1 MHCNA
6 SKTIARGV
14 EVYGLVEEHANTKE
28 SIALGVSILNEINQK
43 LGIKKRGM
51 KFANFQVLRETALL
65 CPSILI
71 ETGFITDP
79 HEAHYFLK
87 SKNIEA
93 MALAILMG
101 LFNYFLNTGL

>member
-1 MHCNA
+1 LHCNA